1 MVSVSRGKQGIVE
14 LLLMSMKQRQRIP
27 PAGGRLLLCALPQ
40 ASSLRDGAAHIH
52 SGSSPLLAL
61 SGMPYTTNSVKSE
74 SPWLFQTQS
83 SGQLRLI
90 ITLSDSPKV
99 LWRHHLSDVW
109 VPGLLVT
116 ELDLAT

>member
-1 MVSVSRGKQGIVE
+1 MLSVSHGKQGVVE

-27 PAGGRLLLCALPQ
+27 PAGCDLLLCGLPQ
-40 ASSLRDGAAHIH
+40 ASSLRDGAAHIQ
-52 SGSSPLLAL
+52 SGSSPLLLL
-61 SGMPYTTNSVKSE
+61 SQMPYTTNSVSSE
-74 SPWLFQTQS
+74 SPWFFQTQS
-83 SGQLRLI
+83 RRQLRPI

-99 LWRHHLSDVW
+99 LWRHLLPHVW